1 MILLMVRR
9 DQEFIILSMILIS
22 LYVQMEIA
30 VERSFT
36 EDTQLLTAQVGEG
49 TYNVATVT
57 VSLSGKLI
65 LWVALFRPSHHPVLI
80 AYSMQK

>member
-1 MILLMVRR
+1 MILLTVRR

-22 LYVQMEIA
+22 LYVQMEIE

-36 EDTQLLTAQVGEG
+36 EDTQLLTAQVG

>member
-1 MILLMVRR
+1 MILLTVRR
-9 DQEFIILSMILIS
+9 DQEFIILSVILIS
-22 LYVQMEIA
+22 LYVQMEIE

-36 EDTQLLTAQVGEG
+36 EDTQLLTAQVG
-49 TYNVATVT
+49 TCNVATVT

-80 AYSMQK
+80 A